1 MLVFQTLRERR
12 LPEQGWAPAG
22 SIQGGGRGWTPEGR
36 KARDVSSHLHKR
48 VSGDH
53 ENKSVCGLGGR
64 TNGSPYLMPSGS
76 SGDQGR
82 WAGGT
87 VKSKPSREK
96 RMVAGQ

>member
-1 MLVFQTLRERR
+1 M
-12 LPEQGWAPAG
+12 
-22 SIQGGGRGWTPEGR
+22 
-36 KARDVSSHLHKR
+36 SSHLHKR